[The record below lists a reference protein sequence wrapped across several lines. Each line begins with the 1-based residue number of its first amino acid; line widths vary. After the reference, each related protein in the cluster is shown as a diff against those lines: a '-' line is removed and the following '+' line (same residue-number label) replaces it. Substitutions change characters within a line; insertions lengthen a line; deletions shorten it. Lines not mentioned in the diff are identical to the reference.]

1 MISRH
6 SFPRRR
12 TPLFFLRAANRRTP
26 VVLWKMLH
34 INPPPWSATFW
45 EPDFRLAR
53 QALRRDAV
61 QKIREFTQL
70 IRLLRSHR
78 LDTVIEIGTYRG
90 GTLYTWCRLAS
101 PDAKIISIDLQ
112 GDRYKSVL
120 LGYRQ
125 HAQDLQLVW
134 GDSHSE
140 ETSGAVLRA
149 LDGRRV
155 DFLMIDGDH
164 TYEGVRTDFEMYA
177 PLVRDGGIIALH
189 DILPN
194 ELDAVCD
201 VDRFWAE
208 VVAAHS
214 TEELIDTYDDR
225 GLGQWGGIGVVFWRG
240 QGAPLV
246 PPSTRVRTQASA
258 TT

>member
-12 TPLFFLRAANRRTP
+12 TPLFFLRAAVNRRTP

-34 INPPPWSATFW
+34 IYPPPWSAKFW

-53 QALRRDAV
+53 QALRRDAA

-70 IRLLRSHR
+70 IRLLRGHR
-78 LDTVIEIGTYRG
+78 LDTVIEIGTDRG

-101 PDAKIISIDLQ
+101 PKAKIISIDLR
-112 GDRYKSVL
+112 GGRYSNPGGTLPESVL

-125 HAQDLQLVW
+125 HAQDVQLVW

-140 ETSGAVLRA
+140 ETLGDVLRA
-149 LDGRRV
+149 VDGRRV

-177 PLVRDGGIIALH
+177 PLVRGGGIIALH
-189 DILPN
+189 DILPT
-194 ELDAVCD
+194 ELDPLCG

-225 GLGQWGGIGVVFWRG
+225 GVGQWGGIGVVFWRG
-240 QGAPLV
+240 QGA
-246 PPSTRVRTQASA
+246 R
-258 TT
+258 